1 MTSAQAGQVP
11 VTTYGQQSGERR
23 LDHPA
28 GRLIGAQPFERSVA
42 QTFPRALTILHL
54 HDDHRPDPLR
64 RQIGSQFPEVIAE
77 HGGGAQGHVF
87 RFKVCSCTSSMP
99 RASWDRPDPY
109 EPAYAILPRGSYC
122 ARIRLPRRSGSGEI
136 SDHNKFICV
145 PDGDLDPVRA
155 AIAGPIQAPFALHDD
170 PFEAHRGAGLHQAS
184 ALGGRERLRQLHGIA
199 RERRPELLHN
209 VLAFLE
215 RPAEQR
221 VAVHIHAIE
230 DHYNRDGLVTFR
242 LAA

>member
-122 ARIRLPRRSGSGEI
+122 ARIRLPRRSGSRRDI
-136 SDHNKFICV
+136 RSQQIHLC
-145 PDGDLDPVRA
+145 
-155 AIAGPIQAPFALHDD
+155 AG
-170 PFEAHRGAGLHQAS
+170 RG
-184 ALGGRERLRQLHGIA
+184 
-199 RERRPELLHN
+199 P
-209 VLAFLE
+209 
-215 RPAEQR
+215 
-221 VAVHIHAIE
+221 
-230 DHYNRDGLVTFR
+230 
-242 LAA
+242 